1 MSKPKN
7 IKEPKNPT
15 EFPTAEE
22 LKAIMNPYK
31 PGKIDE
37 LIGDPETYPGLA
49 QPYSQEYIEE
59 LLNSDKVKN
68 LVKWLKNVP
77 HDELPALDD
86 VIAYPNNDNQY
97 MHIPGQRNIEKWMQA
112 IKDLLISQQNKVD
125 NKSALA
131 QVTAG
136 WNPVEV
142 SDFIHWFRYYQEGAH
157 LKYKYAQSYFYGN
170 ADIGY
175 LIPNKSN
182 VTKEQPPVKQDI
194 DFAKEDVNSVAETR
208 GIIEKQRSKIIG
220 RLDSA
225 EKLLRSN
232 EGQMFSGKE
241 FESLLEAIYDLK
253 KKIQLIN
260 KKSLSTRL
268 YEDLIVRQANVLN
281 KNGFVKAA
289 NILYS
294 VAQDQSGKDEDL
306 KMESSPQPAIKPAA
320 KPVDAT
326 KPGGIT
332 NAPPTASPAP
342 PGQGSGAIGGLPA
355 SIPGSTAKPGES
367 APSMPIIPQEA
378 PKSKGINDFFKNLKA
393 PGSTDDSHAN
403 DVLEV
408 EDQEEL
414 LTVEAQLAPDA
425 PPAPPVPAPTPP
437 VPVEDVKPIT
447 DAPAIEIS
455 EDESAKPENLA
466 DPDTTDTKSSFDSKI
481 DVAFQNLKVD
491 DVVAKLED
499 LAKVFKTREIPRQ
512 LSIVDMMLDSLGLAS
527 FFPSLSEATNKA
539 LESNNYISTR
549 VEDIISKLRG
559 AMVTHDIDLQGT
571 EVEPNPDVAAIK
583 NKLQSDS
590 DKEKAR
596 KELRKEQENKD
607 LEQKSKETPDIEV
620 SEDLEAPTLEAPVAP
635 IVPAKPPAPPVV

>member
-1 MSKPKN
+1 MSKQKN
-7 IKEPKNPT
+7 IKEPKNLE

-22 LKAIMNPYK
+22 LRAIVNPYT
-31 PGKIDE
+31 PGKVDE
-37 LIGDPETYPGLA
+37 LIGDQPKYPGLA
-49 QPYSQEYIEE
+49 QPYSQEEIEN
-59 LLNSDKVKN
+59 LLNSDKIKN
-68 LVKWLKNVP
+68 LVKWLKDVP

-86 VIAYPNNDNQY
+86 VFAYPNNDNQY
-97 MHIPGQRNIEKWMQA
+97 MHIPGQRNIDKWMQA
-112 IKDLLISQQNKVD
+112 IRDLLISQQNKVD

-142 SDFIHWFRYYQEGAH
+142 SDFINWFRYYQEGAH

-182 VTKEQPPVKQDI
+182 VPKEQPTPVKQDI
-194 DFAKEDVNSVAETR
+194 DFAKEDVNSAAETR
-208 GIIEKQRSKIIG
+208 SIIEKQRSKIIG

-253 KKIQLIN
+253 KRIQLIN

-281 KNGFVKAA
+281 KNGFIKAA
-289 NILYS
+289 NVLYS
-294 VAQDQSGKDEDL
+294 VAQDQTGEDL
-306 KMESSPQPAIKPAA
+306 QMESALQPAIKPVVKPEDGV
-320 KPVDAT
+320 KPVGVT
-326 KPGGIT
+326 
-332 NAPPTASPAP
+332 APPPASPAP
-342 PGQGSGAIGGLPA
+342 PGQSSGAVGGLPA
-355 SIPGSTAKPGES
+355 SVPGSTAKPGES
-367 APSMPIIPQEA
+367 APSAPIIPKEA
-378 PKSKGINDFFKNLKA
+378 PQSKGINDFFKNLKA
-393 PGSTDDSHAN
+393 PGSTDDAHAN

-408 EDQEEL
+408 EDNEEL

-425 PPAPPVPAPTPP
+425 PPPAPTP
-437 VPVEDVKPIT
+437 VAPVEDVKPPT
-447 DAPAIEIS
+447 DAPAIEVS
-455 EDESAKPENLA
+455 EDEAAKPENLA
-466 DPDTTDTKSSFDSKI
+466 DPDTVDTKSSFDSKI
-481 DVAFQNLKVD
+481 DIAFQNLKVD

-512 LSIVDMMLDSLGLAS
+512 LSIADMMLDSLGLAS

-549 VEDIISKLRG
+549 VEDIIAKLRG
-559 AMVTHDIDLQGT
+559 AMTTHDIDLKGG
-571 EVEPNPDVAAIK
+571 EVEANPDVAAIK
-583 NKLQSDS
+583 NKLQSDN

-596 KELRKEQENKD
+596 KELRKEQENQD
-607 LEQKSKETPDIEV
+607 LEQKTKETPDIEV
-620 SEDLEAPTLEAPVAP
+620 SEDLEAPAPAVPAAPVKP
-635 IVPAKPPAPPVV
+635 PVPAAPPAV